1 MALSEFEMKR
11 TESIVEEFIEKR
23 RPPKEIR
30 DRVDL
35 NYRLKDQTVEIFEIR
50 PVFKNPGKKI
60 EMSIAKATYVR
71 TQNVWEIYWKRANN
85 KWVSYEPVPAVK
97 YIIDFIEVVDK
108 DEFGCFWG

>member
-1 MALSEFEMKR
+1 MALSELEMKR

-23 RPPKEIR
+23 RPPQEIR

-50 PVFKNPGKKI
+50 PVFKNPSKKT

-71 TQNVWEIYWKRANN
+71 TKNAWEIYWQQANQ
-85 KWVSYEPVPAVK
+85 KWISYEPVPEVK